1 MKMTSEMISADE
13 RLAELAKKLQ
23 YHDWSYNYSDDHSV
37 WRRGEERSAQ
47 IQSEMKYLNSLG
59 LEEQVQAL
67 WEQYCPWSATNNKK
81 TA

>member
-1 MKMTSEMISADE
+1 MVSEMISADQ

-23 YHDWSYNYSDDHSV
+23 YHDWYYHYSDDHSV
-37 WRRGEERSAQ
+37 WRRGEEQGVQ